1 MLVKMILFLFVRF
14 QVMLG
19 NEFNQTQRLHGSA
32 ISRMNAASMPTESTY
47 FLQRNLRLR
56 VKMIRKNMKKLVASR
71 DA

>member
-1 MLVKMILFLFVRF
+1 MLVKMILSLFVRF

-19 NEFNQTQRLHGSA
+19 KEFNQTQRLHGSA

-47 FLQRNLRLR
+47 SLQQNLRLR

>member
-1 MLVKMILFLFVRF
+1 
-14 QVMLG
+14 MLG
-19 NEFNQTQRLHGSA
+19 NEFNLTQRLLGSA
-32 ISRMNAASMPTESTY
+32 ISRMNAASMPMESMF

>member
-1 MLVKMILFLFVRF
+1 MLVKMILSLFARF

-19 NEFNQTQRLHGSA
+19 KEFNQTQRLHGSA
-32 ISRMNAASMPTESTY
+32 ISRMNAASMPTESTF
-47 FLQRNLRLR
+47 FLQQNLRLR